1 MPKFSRHTLIALIT
15 LLTSSVAGA
24 QTPAR
29 TCESLL
35 SLVLPNASITG
46 ATVVPAGGFTQPGG
60 RGGNGPRNDEPFCR
74 VSATLKPTSDSDIKI
89 EVWMP
94 QSGWN
99 QKFHAAGGASG
110 GNSAVGGSINYG
122 PMLTALERGYAT
134 AGTDLGHDGATFSY
148 APGHPEKVTDFGYR
162 ATHEMT
168 VAAKALMSGFYGSG
182 PRYSYWNACA
192 AGGRQG
198 WHEVQRYPG
207 DYDGLIVIDPAN
219 SWTRLQTWSMYVWQ
233 VAHAT
238 PESYIPPAKYP
249 VIHQAA
255 INRCDAS
262 DGATDGLISD
272 PMRCQFD
279 PAVLQCTAADGPNCL
294 TAAQVDTARTIYAP
308 ARNPRT
314 NEVIFPGLL
323 PGSELGWGS
332 LAGPNPPYYATE
344 TYKHLVFN
352 DPSWSAATRPISL
365 DTDFTR
371 LQQQWGSALDA
382 DSPNLKPFFDRGGK
396 ILATGG
402 WTDPL
407 IAPGNEV
414 NLFNR
419 VRETVGAAQTD
430 NSYRLFMKPGI
441 NHCGGGE
448 GADTGDLLTV
458 LENWVEHGT
467 APTRLTATR
476 SANGAVQFT
485 RPLCPYPQVA
495 VYSGQGNQN
504 DAASF
509 VCK

>member
-15 LLTSSVAGA
+15 LLTSSLAGA

-29 TCESLL
+29 SCESLL

-60 RGGNGPRNDEPFCR
+60 RGGNGPGNDEPFCR

-99 QKFHAAGGASG
+99 QKFHSAGGASG

-122 PMLTALERGYAT
+122 PMVTALERGYAT
-134 AGTDLGHDGATFSY
+134 AGTDLGHAGATFSY

-168 VAAKALMSGFYGSG
+168 VAAKALMSASTAAVHG
-182 PRYSYWNACA
+182 YSYWNACA

-238 PESYIPPAKYP
+238 SESYIPPAKYP

-255 INRCDAS
+255 INRCDAN

-279 PAVLQCTAADGPNCL
+279 PAVLQCTAGARPNCL
-294 TAAQVDTARTIYAP
+294 TAAQVDTARKIYAP

-323 PGSELGWGS
+323 PGSELGWGA

-344 TYKHLVFN
+344 TYKYSCSTIRTGRPRRVR
-352 DPSWSAATRPISL
+352 STWTPIS
-365 DTDFTR
+365 R
-371 LQQQWGSALDA
+371 GSSSSGGARSTPTA
-382 DSPNLKPFFDRGGK
+382 RTSSRFSIAAERFSRPAAGQIRSSRRG
-396 ILATGG
+396 
-402 WTDPL
+402 
-407 IAPGNEV
+407 
-414 NLFNR
+414 
-419 VRETVGAAQTD
+419 
-430 NSYRLFMKPGI
+430 
-441 NHCGGGE
+441 
-448 GADTGDLLTV
+448 
-458 LENWVEHGT
+458 
-467 APTRLTATR
+467 TR
-476 SANGAVQFT
+476 STCSTACERRSAPRRQTT
-485 RPLCPYPQVA
+485 RIGC
-495 VYSGQGNQN
+495 S
-504 DAASF
+504 
-509 VCK
+509 